1 MSTQQI
7 CALEQGGLYI
17 QGHSLGFTLTLSFPL
32 DSAEVFCRGS
42 LEIVKDTECISC
54 DLV

>member
-7 CALEQGGLYI
+7 YALEQGSLYI

-32 DSAEVFCRGS
+32 DSAEVFCRAS
-42 LEIVKDTECISC
+42 EEMVKGTERIRC